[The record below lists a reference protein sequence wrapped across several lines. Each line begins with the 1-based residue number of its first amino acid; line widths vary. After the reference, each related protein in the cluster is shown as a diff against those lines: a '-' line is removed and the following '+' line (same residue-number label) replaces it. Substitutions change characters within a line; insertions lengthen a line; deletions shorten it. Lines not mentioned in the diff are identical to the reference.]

1 MFAGSVGYP
10 TNGMDTSGELCLK
23 LLSMKAMLIIV
34 LSITISAVS
43 AQNEALRTKHFN
55 IDKNGLALEGYDPVS
70 YFEGKPAKGTSK
82 IQYRYLGIL
91 YYFAT
96 NAHLE
101 AFKKEPAKY
110 EPQYGGYCAFAMGDY
125 AEKVSV
131 DPETYKILEGKL
143 YLFYNAF
150 FTNTLPKW
158 NANEAKLKPA
168 ADANWAKI
176 YKP

>member
-1 MFAGSVGYP
+1 MRV
-10 TNGMDTSGELCLK
+10 
-23 LLSMKAMLIIV
+23 LLIFFISMV
-34 LSITISAVS
+34 TTFSY
-43 AQNEALRTKHFN
+43 AQNENLRIKHFN
-55 IDKNGLALEGYDPVS
+55 VDKNGLALQGYDPVA
-70 YFEGKPAKGTSK
+70 YFEGKPTKGNAK
-82 IQYRYLGIL
+82 IQYRHLGVL

-96 NAHLE
+96 AAHLE
-101 AFKKEPAKY
+101 AFKKEPNKY
-110 EPQYGGYCAFAMGDY
+110 EPQYGGWCAFAMGDY

-131 DPETYKILEGKL
+131 DPETFKILEGKL